1 MLDIQ
6 AVNMVTG
13 NENRANTLNAM
24 YINCALDSEQYPIS
38 FKCIS
43 LNILT
48 KLQSTKLKLTAHQF
62 ILYGPLTYFYPVIQD
77 GQCMY
82 QCNIEACLRNH
93 CCHGKT
99 ISIKYSE
106 CVSVALVI
114 QHAKRM
120 CRIILSSVASLT
132 APQSYTLS
140 HKQNDFR
147 EKVLSIKCV
156 F

>member
-48 KLQSTKLKLTAHQF
+48 KL
-62 ILYGPLTYFYPVIQD
+62 
-77 GQCMY
+77 
-82 QCNIEACLRNH
+82 
-93 CCHGKT
+93 
-99 ISIKYSE
+99 
-106 CVSVALVI
+106 
-114 QHAKRM
+114 
-120 CRIILSSVASLT
+120 
-132 APQSYTLS
+132 
-140 HKQNDFR
+140 
-147 EKVLSIKCV
+147 
-156 F
+156 